1 LAVMTTVSVDV
12 TADVVAVNVVDED
25 PAGIVADAG
34 IVAAVELA
42 ERPIT
47 APPDGAAPDSVT
59 VQVLGAP
66 PVTAPGAHWMDES
79 VTAGDVTVNDAV
91 WVAPL

>member
-1 LAVMTTVSVDV
+1 MTTVCVEV

-34 IVAAVELA
+34 TAAAVELSD
-42 ERPIT
+42 RLMT

-66 PVTAPGAHWMDES
+66 PITVPGAHWMDDS
-79 VTAGDVTVNDAV
+79 ITPGDVTVNDAV